1 MTAHQARRA
10 LPETELEADPVL
22 PSKDELLAALR
33 GHYLDGPLCAE
44 AHALAEL
51 HRARR
56 GTPARAAEF
65 DGYRRDLVRRIDSWV
80 RRNLPAPR
88 PGVRRHP
95 ETLGAVIDRMAAA
108 SARAFD
114 LLMTIDPGSD
124 EMHAAWTALAEQEIG
139 YGEVVAALERGWLA
153 LPPR

>member
-1 MTAHQARRA
+1 MTAQHVRRA
-10 LPETELEADPVL
+10 LPETEPTADPVL

-33 GHYLDGPLCAE
+33 GHYLGGPLCRE

-56 GTPARAAEF
+56 RLPARAPEF
-65 DGYRRDLVRRIDSWV
+65 DRERADLVRRIDGWV
-80 RRNLPAPR
+80 RRALPVPR
-88 PGVRRHP
+88 VGVRRHP
-95 ETLGAVIDRMAAA
+95 ETLGTVIDRMAAA
-108 SARAFD
+108 SERAFD

-139 YGEVVAALERGWLA
+139 YGELAAALETGWLA
-153 LPPR
+153 LPR

>member
-1 MTAHQARRA
+1 MTAHQVRRA
-10 LPETELEADPVL
+10 LPETEPPADPVL

-33 GHYLDGPLCAE
+33 GHYLQGPLCRE
-44 AHALAEL
+44 AHALAQL

-56 GTPARAAEF
+56 RLPARAAEF
-65 DGYRRDLVRRIDSWV
+65 DRERTELVRRIDGWV

-88 PGVRRHP
+88 AGVRRHP
-95 ETLGAVIDRMAAA
+95 ETLGTVLDRMAAA
-108 SARAFD
+108 CERAFD

-139 YGEVVAALERGWLA
+139 YGELSAALESGWLA
-153 LPPR
+153 LPR